1 MAQILAQVGLGI
13 SIFIVL
19 AYLVTKY
26 LASKTHPTPEK
37 KEVLTPINENFS
49 KQIEQELFNIEEREV
64 KDIVVNHHSE
74 FVEVPVKKSKS
85 EFPIETPKKK
95 RKYYPKKKK

>member
-64 KDIVVNHHSE
+64 IEEEVVV
-74 FVEVPVKKSKS
+74 VEKESKP
-85 EFPIETPKKK
+85 EFPIDKPKKK

>member
-1 MAQILAQVGLGI
+1 MAQIIAQVGLGI

-26 LASKTHPTPEK
+26 LAYKTHPTPEK

-49 KQIEQELFNIEEREV
+49 KQIEQELFNVEEREV
-64 KDIVVNHHSE
+64 IEEEVVV
-74 FVEVPVKKSKS
+74 VEKESKS
-85 EFPIETPKKK
+85 EFPIDKPKKK

>member
-1 MAQILAQVGLGI
+1 MAQIIAQVGLGI

-49 KQIEQELFNIEEREV
+49 KQIEQELFNVEEREV
-64 KDIVVNHHSE
+64 IEEEVVV
-74 FVEVPVKKSKS
+74 VEKESKS
-85 EFPIETPKKK
+85 EFPIDKPKKK